1 MKKPLLALIFG
12 TFGVIAVS
20 NARDVEYRWEHGFH
34 QGYTASVRSK
44 DGQVVFD
51 FHCLGSIDG
60 TMEMGVNIRSMNRNL
75 PPALRGDHDVQIVV
89 DDENYPASIT
99 DGLGTA
105 STNQDRQNILNA
117 AEALSKTKSP
127 YFLIEIPDAN
137 WSREFS
143 TAGARSELFIKYG
156 DNKPP
161 KNMFDACQ

>member
-1 MKKPLLALIFG
+1 MKRPLLALIAG

-20 NARDVEYRWEHGFH
+20 NARDVEYRWQHGFH

-51 FHCLGSIDG
+51 FHCVGSIG
-60 TMEMGVNIRSMNRNL
+60 TTMEMGINIILTNGN
-75 PPALRGDHDVQIVV
+75 PPPVLRGDHDVQIVV
-89 DDENYPASIT
+89 DDESYPASIT
-99 DGLGTA
+99 DGFGTA
-105 STNQDRQNILNA
+105 STNQDQQNILNA

-143 TAGARSELFIKYG
+143 TAGARSELFIKHT
-156 DNKPP
+156 DNTPP
-161 KNMFDACQ
+161 ENMFDV